1 MVKFRAVKEVAV
13 FWQLFAENWCIDRS
27 ISYRFCYCFSYF
39 VTSRWSDK
47 GILEVEHCSETITIY
62 KLRPAIG
69 VKISS
74 PMFLLGDC

>member
-47 GILEVEHCSETITIY
+47 GILEVETITIY
-62 KLRPAIG
+62 KLRPVIG
-69 VKISS
+69 VKITS

>member
-27 ISYRFCYCFSYF
+27 ISYRFSYCFSYF

-47 GILEVEHCSETITIY
+47 GILEVETITIY

-69 VKISS
+69 VKITS